1 MLPDH
6 SAAGE
11 VARGSVNLTG
21 FLLPE
26 SIAGGIMSQSVEAN
40 RPDSRRKWGVLAII
54 SFSLFMILLDVT
66 IVNIAL
72 PHIMAAFKVGLASI
86 EWVFNIYT
94 LVFAALLLNLGKL
107 GDIFGRRLLFLIG
120 LGIFTLASLG
130 CSLAPSYNVLLVFR
144 AIQAIGG
151 AAMMPATLSILN
163 VEFSQSQRG
172 LALGIWGAVAGAA
185 NALGPIIG
193 GALVDAASWRYIFV
207 INIPVGI
214 FAFIAALMVVRE
226 SKDASSDRRIDIPG
240 VLIVSVALV
249 CLTYALVEGQKYGWT
264 SPTILALFAVALVSF
279 IAFIFVELRKSSPL
293 AQLRLFRD
301 RTFASGNFIILVVT
315 FGLIGV
321 LYLLI
326 LFLQIILG
334 FSALKAGL
342 TLLPLPLA
350 IMVAA
355 PIAGRLTDKTGG
367 RWILFAG
374 TIIAAVGIYLMSN
387 LSAATDWP
395 NLMLPLAVCG
405 IGMGLVMAPV
415 TTVVMA
421 STPVRQSGMGAGILS
436 TVRLIGSVLGLS
448 VLGAVL
454 QNQLVN
460 NISNALAKFPQ
471 IPAAIRDQIAGG
483 IQTGSLSASG
493 ISVPSTI
500 PDALKAPLISL
511 FKEQFAL
518 SLNTTMK
525 IGIIVIILGTV
536 ASLFISNRIR
546 NTK

>member
-1 MLPDH
+1 M
-6 SAAGE
+6 SQAIAAGE
-11 VARGSVNLTG
+11 TTG
-21 FLLPE
+21 
-26 SIAGGIMSQSVEAN
+26 
-40 RPDSRRKWGVLAII
+40 RRKWGVLVVI
-54 SFSLFMILLDVT
+54 SFSLFIVLLDVT

-72 PHIMAAFKVGLASI
+72 PHIMTAFKVGLSSI
-86 EWVFNIYT
+86 EWVFNVYT

-107 GDIFGRRLLFLIG
+107 GDLFGRRLLFLIG
-120 LGIFTLASLG
+120 LGIFSLASLG
-130 CSLAPSYNVLLVFR
+130 CSLAPTFGVLLVFR
-144 AIQAIGG
+144 GVQAIGG

-163 VEFSQSQRG
+163 VEFSKSQRG

-207 INIPVGI
+207 INIPVGL
-214 FAFIAALMVVRE
+214 FAFIAALMIVRE
-226 SKDASSDRRIDIPG
+226 STDPATDRHIDVPG

-264 SPTILALFAVALVSF
+264 SPTILALFGVAAVSF
-279 IAFIFVELRKSSPL
+279 VTFVLVELRRASPL
-293 AQLRLFRD
+293 AQLRLFGNRV
-301 RTFASGNFIILVVT
+301 FSSGNFIILVVT

-350 IMVAA
+350 IIVVA
-355 PIAGRLTDKTGG
+355 PLAGRLTDRIGG
-367 RWILFAG
+367 RWLLFAG
-374 TIIAAVGIYLMSN
+374 TIIAAVGIYLMSD
-387 LSAATDWP
+387 LSGVTDWP
-395 NLMLPLAVCG
+395 NLVLPLAVCG

-421 STPVRQSGMGAGILS
+421 STPVQHSGMGAGILS

-460 NISNALAKFPQ
+460 NVSSALSKYPQ
-471 IPAAIRDQIAGG
+471 LPAALRNQIVNGIQSGSLGAGG
-483 IQTGSLSASG
+483 ITVPG
-493 ISVPSTI
+493 SVP
-500 PDALKAPLISL
+500 DAIRAQLITL
-511 FKEQFAL
+511 FKDQFAQG
-518 SLNTTMK
+518 LNMTMK
-525 IGIIVIILGTV
+525 VGIVVIILGTV
-536 ASLFISNRIR
+536 ASLFISGRLRPSKETVN
-546 NTK
+546 